1 MPRYLA
7 EIPKKKPKEFFS
19 AHLSFSL
26 FLVATE
32 TRASVAIENRRSN
45 VRRGIL
51 NVLLFHTNACYRL
64 SLFPFLSGYNWIVRF
79 FRTIFF
85 SSSSLRSFFWWTW
98 VRSEQW
104 KSSKILFN
112 QSSFGFRQ
120 NRKKIKMHRMLV
132 KMVVGMPEGRVTIF
146 ISLLAARSGRCGGAR
161 PKGDERVVYYRTMC
175 SIWWRIDVGNYI
187 YATASITLG
196 KERRVLARARAWH
209 TTATVCARGCRR
221 NFDAPNFFHA
231 LKWLW
236 SIFSFVVV
244 FSSTPNQ
251 ITRVERSRIIFVPKN
266 T

>member
-1 MPRYLA
+1 MPA
-7 EIPKKKPKEFFS
+7 IDWVC
-19 AHLSFSL
+19 SL
-26 FLVATE
+26 FCLATIGSFAFFG
-32 TRASVAIENRRSN
+32 RFFF
-45 VRRGIL
+45 
-51 NVLLFHTNACYRL
+51 LLLLC
-64 SLFPFLSGYNWIVRF
+64 VRF
-79 FRTIFF
+79 SGELEF
-85 SSSSLRSFFWWTW
+85 
-98 VRSEQW
+98 V
-104 KSSKILFN
+104 
-112 QSSFGFRQ
+112 QSSENQAKYFLINLPSDSGKIE
-120 NRKKIKMHRMLV
+120 KKIKMHRMLV
-132 KMVVGMPEGRVTIF
+132 KMVVGMPEGRITIF

-236 SIFSFVVV
+236 SIYSFVVV